1 MQMIE
6 DFLSGIGAQNKE
18 LPQISS
24 ENPSI
29 LLPSLVLILFS
40 SLQVIST
47 LNIGTLMI
55 KAECKK
61 PLLKVQVEIAQRV
74 SWKVRVLI

>member
-1 MQMIE
+1 MIE

-18 LPQISS
+18 LLPISS
-24 ENPSI
+24 VNLLI
-29 LLPSLVLILFS
+29 LLLSPVSILFS

-55 KAECKK
+55 KGECKK